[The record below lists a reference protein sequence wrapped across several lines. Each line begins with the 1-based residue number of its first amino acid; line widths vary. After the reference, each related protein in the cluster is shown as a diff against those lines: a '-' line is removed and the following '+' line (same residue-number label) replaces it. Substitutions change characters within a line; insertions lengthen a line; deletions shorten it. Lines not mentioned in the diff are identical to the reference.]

1 MNLEKS
7 LSIEKILE
15 ILEARVFEQTGR
27 YLSKAEK
34 AVIKGTWENKEYSQ
48 IASDSGY
55 SLQYLQTGVGPQL
68 WAMLSEVIG
77 DGVQVKKTYLK
88 NVLLKFTKKH
98 CMKLEISKLDNQSL
112 VGKTK
117 VYGKLPKIP
126 YFYGREE
133 EISGLKKQIKISQ
146 ESCIA
151 ITGVGGIG
159 KTLLTAKLIEEIL
172 FENPNMYD
180 YIIWKR
186 TNGCSSIDELLSE
199 ILPIFNIKAINEPLS
214 TKILLLLKQFH
225 LYKCL
230 LVIDGFERLVQV
242 DNYQKKLEYED
253 FFVGLTKEVH
263 QSYIILTSQI
273 PLEEITHLTTSF
285 SFFSLHLE
293 GLKESAA
300 MQMIHEKGLGGEKCK
315 RLIET
320 YRGNP
325 SELEAVINK
334 IHRFFGGS
342 VEKFFEYSTTMMG
355 PQIQAMLHIQFGQA
369 GFLSHLQKQIM
380 IYLAYQMTEDCNNI
394 PFSKIIDDLKEQL
407 ELKISIFEVITAIDI
422 LEQRSLIESNKQS
435 NQKEIGYRL
444 QPVVKKY
451 ILVDPLGL
459 VNKEKYL
466 VKKEQNKM
474 ATSHFV

>member
-1 MNLEKS
+1 MTKDKS
-7 LSIEKILE
+7 LSIEQILE
-15 ILEARVFEQTGR
+15 ILEAQVLERTGR

-68 WAMLSEVIG
+68 WATLTDVIG

-88 NVLLKFTKKH
+88 NVLIKFAKKH
-98 CMKLEISKLDNQSL
+98 YMKLEISKLDSNSL

-117 VYGKLPKIP
+117 VYGRLPRIP
-126 YFYGREE
+126 YFYGRDE
-133 EISGLKKQIKISQ
+133 EIGDLKKQIKISQ

-159 KTLLTAKLIEEIL
+159 KTLLTAKLIEETL

-180 YIIWKR
+180 YIIWNR
-186 TNGCSSIDELLSE
+186 INRFSSIDDLLSE
-199 ILPIFNIKAINEPLS
+199 ILTFFNITVNDESLS
-214 TKILLLLKQFH
+214 TKVSLLLKQFH

-230 LVIDGFERLVQV
+230 LIIDGFEKLVQV

-263 QSYIILTSQI
+263 QSCIILTSQI

-285 SFFSLHLE
+285 YFSSLHLE

-300 MQMIHEKGLGGEKCK
+300 MQMIHEKGLGGEKC
-315 RLIET
+315 RQLIEI

-342 VEKFFEYSTTMMG
+342 VERFFEYSTTMMG
-355 PQIQAMLHIQFGQA
+355 PQIQAMLHIQFGQP
-369 GFLSHLQKQIM
+369 GFLSNLQKQIM
-380 IYLAYQMTEDCNNI
+380 VYLAHQMSQDCNDI
-394 PFSKIIDDLKEQL
+394 PFSKIVDDLKERL
-407 ELKISIFEVITAIDI
+407 DIEVSISELITAIDT
-422 LEQRSLIESNKQS
+422 LEHRSLIESNKQS
-435 NQKEIGYRL
+435 NQKEISYRL

-459 VNKEKYL
+459 VNKEQYL
-466 VKKEQNKM
+466 INKEQSKM